1 MKTISGIEAHCAFDK
16 EVDVEDEQLYAGV
29 NGGRQVKAGEVLA
42 VPPKCAVRLFE
53 FGRVPRHNLPLAF
66 SGRHLFPHPDIREA
80 AFPAKRLAVFVLA
93 YGMVITIRDREVLAI
108 NAHVEGGIG
117 LAGVRVGR
125 VLEESKSGFLIE
137 NSTVWHDVGKVVRP
151 NTFQVRHI
159 FCDADLTPLFRELR
173 KLLRDLFGFAN
184 RYRRLRQAS
193 GNTSRQSCADS
204 YEYNR

>member
-66 SGRHLFPHPDIREA
+66 SGSHLFPHPDIREA
-80 AFPAKRLAVFVLA
+80 KFSAERLAIFVFACL
-93 YGMVITIRDREVLAI
+93 MVIPIANREVLAVHAQVKGH
-108 NAHVEGGIG
+108 NTRTDE
-117 LAGVRVGR
+117 RVGIT
-125 VLEESKSGFLIE
+125 LEESESVFPFIHF
-137 NSTVWHDVGKVVRP
+137 TVVVGVGKIVCP
-151 NTFQVRHI
+151 NPSQVIKI
-159 FCDADLTPLFRELR
+159 FGDVNFAPLFRELR
-173 KLLRDLFGFAN
+173 DLFSNLFDFAS
-184 RYRRLRQAS
+184 RYRRLRRAS